1 MTARPDPRVGTDLG
15 PYRIERVIGRGGMG
29 VVYLA
34 THAGLQRRV
43 ALKLLAPDYAD
54 DEAFRARFLRESRM
68 AAAIDHPNII
78 PIYDAGDVD
87 GTYFLA
93 MRYVEGTD
101 LETLIRP
108 GPLAPRT
115 AVGILVQIASALDA
129 AHEAG
134 LVHRDVKPANVLL
147 ASGKG
152 VDRADHAYLTD
163 FGLTKHRGS
172 ETGLTQGGAFLGTL
186 DYIAPEQVE
195 GKPVDGRADQYALAC
210 LAFHGLSGRVP
221 FARDTDIAIAMAHL
235 RDAPPSLV
243 ELRPELPGA
252 VDAVV
257 ARGMAKRP
265 DDRYPDC
272 RAFVDDLRAALGIS
286 QAEMRARGPDA
297 TGPRRRRGAL
307 LAAGVGLV
315 ALAATAIA
323 VGSGALTGGA
333 PGGTPGA
340 SAGPTAAAATTAG
353 PDDAFPN
360 AAERALLAEM
370 EGVPGDFVDTCER
383 SPESPFRYTGVVAAA
398 VACFPPIETGASE
411 IVVRRFTPETV
422 GRRDLS
428 IWIKVEIAHQGGDN
442 ALPEGDCGTSPDAV
456 GAWSVAGAERGAIA
470 CHIQEATGDAMLY
483 WADDFRGLLMSA
495 RNPRGESSALYEFFE
510 RTARFIAP

>member
-15 PYRIERVIGRGGMG
+15 PYRIEAVIGRGGMG

-34 THAGLQRRV
+34 THAGLDRKV

-54 DEAFRARFLRESRM
+54 EEAFRARFLRESRM

-87 GTYFLA
+87 GVYFLA

-101 LETLIRP
+101 LDTLIRA

-115 AVGILVQIASALDA
+115 AIGILVQIASALDA

-221 FARDTDIAIAMAHL
+221 FARETDIAVAMAHL

-252 VDAVV
+252 VDGVL

-272 RAFVDDLRAALGIS
+272 RALVEDLRAALGIS
-286 QAEMRARGPDA
+286 QAEVWAGGRDVSGL
-297 TGPRRRRGAL
+297 RRRRGPL

-315 ALAATAIA
+315 ALAAAAIA
-323 VGSGALTGGA
+323 VGSGALTAGA
-333 PGGTPGA
+333 PGGTPGD
-340 SAGPTAAAATTAG
+340 SGGPTGGAAATAS
-353 PDDAFPN
+353 PDSTFPN
-360 AAERALLAEM
+360 AAERALLGDLAGI
-370 EGVPGDFVDTCER
+370 EGVSADTCVR
-383 SPESPFRYTGVVAAA
+383 DPESPYAFAGVMRAGVSCSLEIARGASELVVRKFDPESLDPHSLSTWVRVYIGNQGDPDALPQGDCATAERAIDTWEVAGDERGA
-398 VACFPPIETGASE
+398 VACGIEEESG
-411 IVVRRFTPETV
+411 
-422 GRRDLS
+422 
-428 IWIKVEIAHQGGDN
+428 
-442 ALPEGDCGTSPDAV
+442 DAV
-456 GAWSVAGAERGAIA
+456 IV
-470 CHIQEATGDAMLY
+470 
-483 WADDFRGLLMSA
+483 WADDFNALLMSA
-495 RNPRGESSALYEFFE
+495 RNSRGNSRALYDFFE
-510 RTARFIAP
+510 RNARFIAP